1 MFFRTSCTRP
11 NCQTQDVASRPWA
24 NCPHLGNAEA
34 LRRRASNRASVVLVG
49 RADATGYAE
58 SLTAIRMI
66 CCGPLFRATARELRG
81 PTMSNNDFERW
92 VREYNREVER
102 VNRENKRRI
111 DDYNRQVDR
120 ENRRRVDEYNRQARR
135 QNEEVQRRVDKAN
148 RDNQREL
155 DAYNR
160 HVTSVNQ
167 HNRQVDAA
175 QKTTIADLAQRLNA
189 TRYSPQEEQLA
200 ARIAEVIAA
209 HDPRQWDVF
218 LSYARID
225 GSDVGRELRSQL
237 EALGVRVWFDEVA
250 IQPGKSQARQ
260 MDQGLAKALCGIA
273 LLTPAYIAGRFWT
286 ERELGALLSKNTL
299 IPVLHE
305 VTFDEVKEYSG
316 ILPDLAGFETARHSV
331 AEIADKIADAV
342 LRKSSLPGGS

>member
-1 MFFRTSCTRP
+1 
-11 NCQTQDVASRPWA
+11 
-24 NCPHLGNAEA
+24 
-34 LRRRASNRASVVLVG
+34 
-49 RADATGYAE
+49 
-58 SLTAIRMI
+58 
-66 CCGPLFRATARELRG
+66 
-81 PTMSNNDFERW
+81 MSNSDFERW

-120 ENRRRVDEYNRQARR
+120 ENQRRVDEYNRQNQRRVDEYNRQARR
-135 QNEEVQRRVDKAN
+135 HNEEVQRQIEKAN
-148 RDNQREL
+148 RENQRQL

-167 HNRQVDAA
+167 HNRQVDASNKA
-175 QKTTIADLAQRLNA
+175 AIADLTRRLNA

-200 ARIAEVIAA
+200 ERIAGVVAA

-225 GSDVGRELRSQL
+225 GSEIGRELRSQL
-237 EALGVRVWFDEVA
+237 DALGVRVWFDEVA

-260 MDQGLAKALCGIA
+260 MDQGLAKAHCGIA

-299 IPVLHE
+299 IPVLHG

-342 LRKSSLPGGS
+342 LRQGSLPGGS